1 MYAQEKIKPYS
12 DSTSKSEQVEQM
24 FDNIAPTYDALNHI
38 LSLGIDRLWRKKA
51 MNYLKKQ
58 GGARRILDVA
68 TGTGDFAILACKI
81 IHPKKIVGIDI
92 SEKMLEI
99 GKQKVQKS
107 GMSEV
112 IKFQKEDCA
121 SLSFED
127 NSFDCVISSFALRN
141 FADLDQSLLEMHRVL
156 NPGGRIIVIDLCKPD
171 RFPMKQLFWC
181 YQKAIMPL
189 IGKKVSHDD
198 KAYSYLPNTMAAIP
212 KGKEMSTI
220 FSKAGFKETGYKRL
234 SFQMCMMYYGKK

>member
-1 MYAQEKIKPYS
+1 MYTQEKIKPYS

-68 TGTGDFAILACKI
+68 TGTGDFAILACKK
-81 IHPKKIVGIDI
+81 IHPERIVGIDI

-156 NPGGRIIVIDLCKPD
+156 NPGGRIIVIDLCKPVW
-171 RFPMKQLFWC
+171 FPVFFR
-181 YQKAIMPL
+181 P
-189 IGKKVSHDD
+189 
-198 KAYSYLPNTMAAIP
+198 
-212 KGKEMSTI
+212 
-220 FSKAGFKETGYKRL
+220 
-234 SFQMCMMYYGKK
+234 